1 MWCVEQQRVNDAVH
15 RSIEFASNFDL
26 SSLISQMER
35 IRSRNDCART
45 IVLWEHVGFWNAKI
59 RIEFA
64 KYFGFKDRSLMLDP
78 FKLAEWLRKAFRV
91 GMMAIVRSRMMK
103 VCNHSHLF

>member
-1 MWCVEQQRVNDAVH
+1 MG
-15 RSIEFASNFDL
+15 RSIKFAVNFDL

-64 KYFGFKDRSLMLDP
+64 KYFGFEAYPPRLND
-78 FKLAEWLRKAFRV
+78 FELAEWLRKAFRV
-91 GMMAIVRSRMMK
+91 GMMAIIRNRVMK
-103 VCNHSHLF
+103 VCNHSYLF